1 MCERRYAGRVNPMVN
16 IEVPLLTSKRSRL
29 LLPFWCVVLC
39 MAACRRDVRETVP
52 IVWAAKPVEIT
63 SRELQESFLLRPKFP
78 ASLKGKAALEAHLN
92 GMVRYKYLAWAGE
105 EQGLGQSD
113 QVRDRL
119 RWVREQAMREQ
130 LLKREVRDAIQVSE
144 EELRRA
150 FLKRRR
156 FIHGR
161 HLYVQSLEE
170 AQLWQARLQ
179 QGLSFEDAAQAVYA
193 GLDEDM
199 ARTGGRLAPFTWGD
213 MDAHFEAAAWALEPG
228 ELSQPVASRWG
239 YHIIR
244 LDSIHLDPMITEVDF
259 NQDRQKVE
267 ALLRQRKEDSL
278 STAFVAKVMK
288 GLEVRVKAES
298 FNLIVQ
304 QARQASRR
312 RSGSLPPHNPLSE
325 GEWAA
330 VAQSLQQRAE
340 QPFVLYRGG
349 RWTIA
354 DFINRFQAIPPLY
367 RPHPQ
372 NPQLFEQELRNM
384 IRDDFLTRRAEK
396 LGLRDDPYVI
406 DRVAQARQDLMAAAM
421 AQRLAGAVTVS
432 DDQVQR
438 FMQHQ
443 SVTESAHTEEA
454 VRQAAR
460 ARLVKVKQDSV
471 ISAYVDAWLQ
481 GRTVHRDKS
490 ELQKVLD
497 ALGGEK
503 AAYIAVWQP
512 PAR

>member
-1 MCERRYAGRVNPMVN
+1 MVHIEAPSLNYKRPM
-16 IEVPLLTSKRSRL
+16 L
-29 LLPFWCVVLC
+29 LLPVWCVVLC
-39 MAACRRDVRETVP
+39 IIACRRDVREAVP
-52 IVWAAKPVEIT
+52 IVWSAEPVEMT

-78 ASLKGKAALEAHLN
+78 ASLKGKAALEAHLK

-105 EQGLGQSD
+105 KQGLEQSD

-130 LLKREVRDAIQVSE
+130 LFKREVHDAIQVSE
-144 EELRRA
+144 GELRLA
-150 FLKRRR
+150 FLRRRR

-161 HLYVQSLEE
+161 HLYLQTLEE
-170 AQLWQARLQ
+170 AQLWRARLQ
-179 QGLSFEDAAQAVYA
+179 QGLSFEHAAQAVYA

-199 ARTGGRLAPFTWGD
+199 ARTGGRLAPFSWGD
-213 MDAHFEAAAWALEPG
+213 MDAQFEAAAWALKPG

-244 LDSIHLDPMITEVDF
+244 VDSIQLDPMITEVDF
-259 NQDRQKVE
+259 IKDRKKVE

-288 GLEVRVKAES
+288 GLDVRVKAES

-312 RSGSLPPHNPLSE
+312 GSGSLPLHNPLSD

-330 VAQSLQQRAE
+330 VAQSLQQRGD
-340 QPFVLYRGG
+340 QPLVLFRGG

-354 DFINRFQAIPPLY
+354 DFINRFQAMPPLY

-372 NPQLFEQELRNM
+372 NPQLFEKELRNM

-396 LGLRDDPYVI
+396 LGLRDDPYVN
-406 DRVAQARQDLMAAAM
+406 DRVVQARQDLMAAAM
-421 AQRLAGAVTVS
+421 AQRLAGSVTVT

-438 FMQHQ
+438 FLQHH
-443 SVTESAHTEEA
+443 SAPASAQTEEA

-460 ARLVKVKQDSV
+460 ARLVKIKQDSV

-481 GRTVHRDKS
+481 DRTVYRDET
-490 ELQKVLD
+490 ELQRVLD
-497 ALGGEK
+497 VLGGEK
-503 AAYIAVWQP
+503 AAFIAVWQP